1 MRPTSSSPSSGAKNH
16 NENGE
21 VIDFASAKANLRG
34 NGDSPESIIQMLE
47 NGEITEDEYTAYV
60 EYYGYDPR
68 YDESSSEP
76 AEASSPR
83 FKFESDGIQLNAYS
97 LGVTIFIAVGLAIF
111 FCGVA
116 FKLPG
121 LCVVGVVAVALS
133 ILMSVFHYRSNAE
146 AERRRRDKAV
156 EKEVESFKLDLYK
169 TLVGYDLHVNQDE
182 IDALIEQYR
191 MDRIASET
199 SLIALN
205 PFEMIKLAISKT
217 KDTNGSTGKEKKKS
231 RRPKRK
237 NRKKEEQQAMS
248 DAISGM
254 SDEEIIEAATCQRPD
269 ADGD

>member
-1 MRPTSSSPSSGAKNH
+1 MRPTSSSPSSGAKSH

-21 VIDFASAKANLRG
+21 VIDFASAKANLHG
-34 NGDSPESIIQMLE
+34 NGDSPENIIQMLE
-47 NGEITEDEYTAYV
+47 NGEITDGEYAAYA
-60 EYYGYDPR
+60 EYYGYDPG
-68 YDESSSEP
+68 YEESSSEP

-83 FKFESDGIQLNAYS
+83 FKFESDGTQLNTYS
-97 LGVTIFIAVGLAIF
+97 LGVTIIIAVGLAIF

-121 LCVVGVVAVALS
+121 LCIVGVVAIALS

-146 AERRRRDKAV
+146 AERRQRDKTV

-169 TLVGYDLHVNQDE
+169 TLVGYDLHVSQDE
-182 IDALIEQYR
+182 IDELVEQYR
-191 MDRIASET
+191 MDRIAAET

-217 KDTNGSTGKEKKKS
+217 KEANGSTGKEKKKS
-231 RRPKRK
+231 KRPKRK

-248 DAISGM
+248 DAISEM
-254 SDEEIIEAATCQRPD
+254 SDEEIIEAATRYD
-269 ADGD
+269 ANGD